1 MRPAAASRR
10 GGRGALLP
18 LALCC
23 LLAAPVAVAL
33 LWPAQLRAQ
42 GPALVADLSNHL
54 IAITTGF
61 AGTEVLL
68 FGAIDEPGDVVVVV
82 EGPGQ
87 EVTLHRKSRI
97 LGIWVNTASVT
108 FEHAPAFYSIAASRP
123 LRQIAGDAVL
133 RRHQMGLENLEL
145 RLRGR
150 LSENL
155 AAEWKEALIRNKQR
169 LGHYSARVDPVVFLG
184 NRLFRVRLRLPANV
198 PTGTYQVQV
207 YLVQEGNVTSAQTTP
222 LVVSKLGLEADIY
235 NLAHQYPAYYG
246 VIAIVVALVA
256 GWLGNLAFRR
266 A

>member
-1 MRPAAASRR
+1 MSAPRTGRRRPRAAPPS
-10 GGRGALLP
+10 
-18 LALCC
+18 LALVC
-23 LLAAPVAVAL
+23 LLGLSAMLAA
-33 LWPAQLRAQ
+33 LWPAPLRAQ

-82 EGPGQ
+82 EGPNQ
-87 EVTLHRKSRI
+87 ELTLHRKSRI
-97 LGIWVNTASVT
+97 LGIWVNTANVT

-123 LRQIAGDAVL
+123 LDEIAGQAVL
-133 RRHQMGLENLEL
+133 RRHQMGLEHLNL
-145 RLRGR
+145 RIRGR

-155 AAEWKEALIRNKQR
+155 AAEWKGALIRNKQR

-235 NLAHQYPAYYG
+235 NLAYQYPAYYG